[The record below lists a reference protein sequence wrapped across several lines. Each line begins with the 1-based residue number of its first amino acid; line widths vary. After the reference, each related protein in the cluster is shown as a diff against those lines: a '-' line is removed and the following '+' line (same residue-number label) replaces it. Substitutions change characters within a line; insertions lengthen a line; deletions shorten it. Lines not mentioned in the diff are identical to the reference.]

1 MPLLLNLAEFAD
13 PCQHEDHPV
22 GWIGHRGKR
31 TLGNMLNA
39 GRQVKEDW
47 RGILEKEAKMV
58 RLYGKKRR
66 G

>member
-1 MPLLLNLAEFAD
+1 
-13 PCQHEDHPV
+13 
-22 GWIGHRGKR
+22 
-31 TLGNMLNA
+31 MLNA